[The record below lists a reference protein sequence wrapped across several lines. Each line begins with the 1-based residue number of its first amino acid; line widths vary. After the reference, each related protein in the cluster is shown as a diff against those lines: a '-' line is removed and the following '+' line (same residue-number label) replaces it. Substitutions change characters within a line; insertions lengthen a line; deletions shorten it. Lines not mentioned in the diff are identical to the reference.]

1 MKPFIADVH
10 MHTIMSGHAF
20 GTLRELA
27 KEASDRGLKLIGV
40 TEHGPGIPGTVD
52 PIYFRNLCDAPRM
65 LYGVELLHGSEVN
78 VLNGGKLSLDRR
90 HLDCLDY
97 AVAGIHGLCYE
108 NEGKVKNTDNVIAC
122 MADPKVRFISHPDDD
137 HNPMDYPALVRGA
150 KAYGVALELN
160 NSSLRKPH
168 TRLNC
173 LENYRVMLEL
183 CMIEGV
189 SIVVN
194 TDAHDPGAV
203 GEFSKARAFLEELG
217 FDEELILNND
227 LEKLKRFLLGEKTPF

>member
-27 KEASDRGLKLIGV
+27 KEASERGLKLIGV

-52 PIYFRNLCDAPRM
+52 PIYFRNLDDAPRL

-78 VLNGGKLSLDRR
+78 VLNDGTLSLDRR

-97 AVAGIHGLCYE
+97 AIAGIHSLCYE
-108 NEGKVKNTDNVIAC
+108 NAGKTKNTDNVIRC
-122 MADPKVRFISHPDDD
+122 MMDPKVRFISHPDDD

-150 KAYGVALELN
+150 KEYGVALELN
-160 NSSLRKPH
+160 NSSLRKPQN
-168 TRLNC
+168 RLNC
-173 LENYRVMLEL
+173 LENYRVMLTL
-183 CMIEGV
+183 CMEEGV
-189 SIVVN
+189 PIVVN
-194 TDAHDPGAV
+194 TDAHDPSAV
-203 GEFSKARAFLEELG
+203 GEFSKARAFLEDFG
-217 FDEELILNND
+217 FEEELILNND
-227 LEKLKRFLLGEKTPF
+227 LEKLKNFLLK